1 MPGVHRV
8 LREGDTGEPRQR
20 RDALLDTRARDS
32 RLSGKDA
39 KELALH
45 GIVLSTVR
53 NGGAEGI
60 RTPDPLNA
68 IEVLSQLSYSPT

>member
-1 MPGVHRV
+1 MSPGNAVMHYSIPV
-8 LREGDTGEPRQR
+8 
-20 RDALLDTRARDS
+20 RDDS

-53 NGGAEGI
+53 NGGAEGNI
-60 RTPDPLNA
+60 
-68 IEVLSQLSYSPT
+68 S